1 MFKFRGALRA
11 LKKNTGGTA
20 MKKRSFAYAATWAF
34 IASAFMSLAQPA
46 SAQQTKPGIERM
58 YVLYCGDIALND
70 ASSFTPGASGPG
82 ALTVTCY
89 LIKHARGWVLFD
101 TGVGD
106 HIIDMPNGQKSRAGV
121 WSVKKTLQSQL
132 AELGLKPSE
141 INYVALSHSHGD
153 HVGNLNLFPQST
165 LVVQKAEYE
174 WKPPL
179 GVSPFKPGMKAIT
192 PDGDH
197 DLFNDRSVVMIA
209 THGHSPGHQNL
220 LVRLPKTGAVMLTG
234 DSVHTKANWDGGRV
248 PKRNFNVPQSLAA
261 LERMRAVLKEAKAQL
276 WIGHETSEV
285 PLRKYAPAYYD

>member
-1 MFKFRGALRA
+1 ML
-11 LKKNTGGTA
+11 
-20 MKKRSFAYAATWAF
+20 YAV
-34 IASAFMSLAQPA
+34 ISAFVTSLLLSLAPSAVAQPG
-46 SAQQTKPGIERM
+46 KPGIERM

-101 TGVGD
+101 TGLGD
-106 HIIDMPNGQKSRAGV
+106 AIINMPNGQKSNAGV
-121 WSVKKTLQSQL
+121 WTLKKTLASQL
-132 AELGLKPSE
+132 NELGLKPSD

-153 HVGNLNLFPQST
+153 HVGNLGLFSDAT
-165 LVVQKAEYE
+165 LVVQKAEFE

-179 GVSPFKPGMKAIT
+179 GTSPFKPGMKAIT

-197 DLFNDRSVVMIA
+197 DLFGDGSVVLIA

-234 DSVHTKANWDGGRV
+234 DSVHTRANWDSNRV
-248 PKRNFNVPQSLAA
+248 PQRNFDVPRSLVA
-261 LERMRAVLKEAKAQL
+261 LERMRAVLKEAKAEL